1 MKILE
6 LTEYQSSFIANEKL
20 PESLVNKLEQNY
32 QNYVKIIR
40 TKNQWKLTAQGW
52 VGFIPITP
60 NFCIQIK
67 PKVPI
72 KNLFYMLEYV
82 YRFKSIRLLDGL
94 INCESLAEFYNYF
107 AGILA
112 RKILARIRQGIYREY
127 LPKTDKLPYIR
138 GRLDVRSTI
147 EKPWD
152 VKLKCYYQEQ
162 TADVEDNQILAWTLH
177 KIRKTGICQPEVK
190 CLVGKSDRL
199 LQGIVTLKPVTPED
213 CIRSYHRLNQDY
225 QELHA
230 LCRFFLA
237 NNSPSYETGAS
248 HSLPFLIDM
257 AKLYENFVAEWLQA
271 HLPSNLKLKVQSQVN
286 FGILKF
292 KIDLIVYEVA
302 TGKPRYI
309 LDTKYKLK
317 LTNDDVF
324 QVVTYAVSKNCPQAV
339 LVYPTP
345 LTQSLDE
352 TLGNIHVRS
361 LVFSLNDDLEKAGK
375 AFLKAL
381 LK

>member
-6 LTEYQSSFIANEKL
+6 LTEYQSSFIAHKDL
-20 PESLVNKLEQNY
+20 PELVVNKLEQNY
-32 QNYVKIIR
+32 HNYVKIIS

-72 KNLFYMLEYV
+72 KNLFFMLEYV
-82 YRFKSIRLLDGL
+82 YKFKSIRLLDGL
-94 INCESLAEFYNYF
+94 INCQSLAEFYNYF
-107 AGILA
+107 AAILA
-112 RKILARIRQGIYREY
+112 RKILARIRQGIYRAY

-147 EKPWD
+147 QKPWD
-152 VKLKCYYQEQ
+152 VNLKCDYQQQ

-190 CLVGKSDRL
+190 CLVGKGDRL
-199 LQGIVTLKPVTPED
+199 LQGLVTLKPFTPED
-213 CIRSYHRLNQDY
+213 CIRTYHRLNQDY
-225 QELHA
+225 EELHA

-237 NNSPSYETGAS
+237 NNSPSYATGTNA
-248 HSLPFLIDM
+248 SLPFLIDM

-271 HLPSNLKLKVQSQVN
+271 HLPGNLKLKVQSQVN

-292 KIDLIVYEVA
+292 KIDLVVYE

-317 LTNDDVF
+317 LTNDDVY

-339 LVYPTP
+339 LVYPAP

-352 TLGNIHVRS
+352 TLGNIRVRS
-361 LVFSLNDDLEKAGK
+361 LVFSLDHDLQESGK
-375 AFLKAL
+375 TFLQAL